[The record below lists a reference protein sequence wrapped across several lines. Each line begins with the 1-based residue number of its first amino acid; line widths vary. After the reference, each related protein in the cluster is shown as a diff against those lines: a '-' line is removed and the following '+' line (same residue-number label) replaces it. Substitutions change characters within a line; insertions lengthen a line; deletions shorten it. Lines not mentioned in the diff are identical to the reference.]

1 MVSQAEVV
9 DVLVIGSGAAGM
21 SAAITAAAHG
31 LKVLVV
37 EKQDKFGGTTARSGG
52 WLWVPGTSLAAAQGI
67 TEPAGAAKTYL
78 RHEAGT
84 SFDEAKVDAFLNTG
98 PKAIDFFLTQTE
110 LELDLSATFSDYH
123 AEAPGGAAGGRS
135 MVTRS
140 YDGRALG
147 TQLSQLAPPLPE
159 LTLFGMMIGSGQDMI
174 HLRRATRSP
183 ASMLYIAKRLALHG
197 KDVLRHGRG
206 MTLTNGNALAARL
219 HTSAMRLGIPL
230 WLKAPATQL
239 LFEDGQVNGALIE
252 RDGRPVTVRAARGV
266 VLACGGFPFDLQRR
280 NELFPH
286 VALGAEHVT
295 PSPASNT
302 GDGLRMAEAAGAT
315 VDKGIANAAA
325 WVPVS
330 KVPRKDGSTGVFP
343 HFIDRAKPGVI
354 AVTADGQRFVNEAR
368 SYHDFVQ
375 ALVAVSSSHNAVSS
389 PQNAAAAW
397 LICDHRALRKY
408 GLGVVAP
415 FPLPI
420 GRHLRNGY
428 LLSGDTI
435 DELARKAGISAQG
448 LSATIARYNEP
459 ARLGQDPEFDKGST
473 PYNRFQGDAEHLP
486 NPCIAPIENGPFYA
500 IRLYI
505 GDIGTF
511 AGLKTNEH
519 SQVIAAAGQPIAGL
533 YAVGNDIASIMGGNY
548 PGGGITLGPALVFGY
563 IAGYHLASSPWQLPD
578 TVAQPVAVAVSNQQ
592 SAAN

>member
-1 MVSQAEVV
+1 MSQAEVV

-67 TEPAGAAKTYL
+67 TEPAEAAKTYL

-252 RDGRPVTVRAARGV
+252 RDGRHVTVRAARGV

-435 DELARKAGISAQG
+435 DELARKAGINAQG

-578 TVAQPVAVAVSNQQ
+578 TVAQPVAVAASNQQ
-592 SAAN
+592 STAN

>member
-1 MVSQAEVV
+1 M
-9 DVLVIGSGAAGM
+9 
-21 SAAITAAAHG
+21 
-31 LKVLVV
+31 
-37 EKQDKFGGTTARSGG
+37 
-52 WLWVPGTSLAAAQGI
+52 
-67 TEPAGAAKTYL
+67 
-78 RHEAGT
+78 
-84 SFDEAKVDAFLNTG
+84 
-98 PKAIDFFLTQTE
+98 
-110 LELDLSATFSDYH
+110 
-123 AEAPGGAAGGRS
+123 
-135 MVTRS
+135 
-140 YDGRALG
+140 
-147 TQLSQLAPPLPE
+147 
-159 LTLFGMMIGSGQDMI
+159 
-174 HLRRATRSP
+174 
-183 ASMLYIAKRLALHG
+183 
-197 KDVLRHGRG
+197 
-206 MTLTNGNALAARL
+206 
-219 HTSAMRLGIPL
+219 
-230 WLKAPATQL
+230 
-239 LFEDGQVNGALIE
+239 
-252 RDGRPVTVRAARGV
+252 
-266 VLACGGFPFDLQRR
+266 
-280 NELFPH
+280 
-286 VALGAEHVT
+286 
-295 PSPASNT
+295 
-302 GDGLRMAEAAGAT
+302 
-315 VDKGIANAAA
+315 
-325 WVPVS
+325 
-330 KVPRKDGSTGVFP
+330 
-343 HFIDRAKPGVI
+343 
-354 AVTADGQRFVNEAR
+354 
-368 SYHDFVQ
+368 
-375 ALVAVSSSHNAVSS
+375 
-389 PQNAAAAW
+389 
-397 LICDHRALRKY
+397 
-408 GLGVVAP
+408 VAP

>member
-1 MVSQAEVV
+1 
-9 DVLVIGSGAAGM
+9 
-21 SAAITAAAHG
+21 
-31 LKVLVV
+31 
-37 EKQDKFGGTTARSGG
+37 
-52 WLWVPGTSLAAAQGI
+52 
-67 TEPAGAAKTYL
+67 
-78 RHEAGT
+78 
-84 SFDEAKVDAFLNTG
+84 
-98 PKAIDFFLTQTE
+98 
-110 LELDLSATFSDYH
+110 
-123 AEAPGGAAGGRS
+123 
-135 MVTRS
+135 
-140 YDGRALG
+140 
-147 TQLSQLAPPLPE
+147 
-159 LTLFGMMIGSGQDMI
+159 
-174 HLRRATRSP
+174 
-183 ASMLYIAKRLALHG
+183 
-197 KDVLRHGRG
+197 
-206 MTLTNGNALAARL
+206 
-219 HTSAMRLGIPL
+219 
-230 WLKAPATQL
+230 
-239 LFEDGQVNGALIE
+239 
-252 RDGRPVTVRAARGV
+252 
-266 VLACGGFPFDLQRR
+266 
-280 NELFPH
+280 
-286 VALGAEHVT
+286 
-295 PSPASNT
+295 
-302 GDGLRMAEAAGAT
+302 MAEAAGAT

-428 LLSGDTI
+428 LLIGDTI
-435 DELARKAGISAQG
+435 DELARKAGINAQG

-592 SAAN
+592 SAISG